1 MTLTEVLDIVVSRT
15 RHERYRWLCSDAN
28 PNTEQRDAYRRLMFD
43 LAGQRPHP
51 PAPRPEPPRPALAAT
66 LALMSRMRACPHR
79 TERTDCGC
87 AGMATCGLGR
97 GLSGLVNHH
106 DCLSCLSA
114 SSA

>member
-1 MTLTEVLDIVVSRT
+1 MTLSEVLDIVVSRT

-28 PNTEQRDAYRRLMFD
+28 PNAEQRDAYRRIVFEM
-43 LAGQRPHP
+43 AGQRPP
-51 PAPRPEPPRPALAAT
+51 KPEPPRPNLTAT
-66 LALMSRMRACPHR
+66 LALMARMRECPHR